1 MKKIGFLIS
10 EKENEERRALVL
22 EDIEKIDK
30 EKRNCLYFQKGY
42 GQVLGVSDDEIERLG
57 CNVVSKQ
64 ETMQCDVICEPKIGD
79 SEDLKNIKNKIIFG
93 WVHATQNYDI
103 TQTCIDNKLTVYAWE
118 KMFEK
123 NRHIFYKNNQIAGQA
138 AILHAMT
145 CFGKSF
151 KGLKVAVLGT
161 GNTGFGAIEML
172 NSIGANVEV
181 YNRKCENKFKEDM
194 YKFDV
199 IVNCVLWDVNR
210 KDHII
215 TIDDLKK
222 LKKGTM
228 IVDVSCD
235 HNGAIESSKPT
246 TIENPIYNYDGILHY
261 VVDHTPTL
269 LYKDASKSISEEIV
283 KYINDFIEE
292 KENKVLNQAKIL
304 DNGVIL
310 DEEINEYQNRHI

>member
-10 EKENEERRALVL
+10 EKENEERRPLVL
-22 EDIEKIDK
+22 EDIKKIK
-30 EKRNCLYFQKGY
+30 EEYRNCLFFQEGY
-42 GQVLGVSDDEIERLG
+42 GQVLGATDEEIKNLG

-64 ETMQCDVICEPKIGD
+64 EAMESDVICEPKIGD
-79 SEDLKNIKNKIIFG
+79 SEDLKLIKNKTIFG

-123 NRHIFYKNNQIAGQA
+123 NRHVFYKNNQIAGQA

-181 YNRKCENKFKEDM
+181 YNRKCEKKFIDDM

-215 TIDDLKK
+215 SKDDLKR

-235 HNGAIESSKPT
+235 HNGAIESSNPT
-246 TIENPIYNYDGILHY
+246 TIDNPIYNYEGILHY
-261 VVDHTPTL
+261 AVDHTPTL
-269 LYKDASKSISEEIV
+269 LYKDASKSISSEV
-283 KYINDFIEE
+283 VNYINDFIEE
-292 KENKVLNQAKIL
+292 KENKILNDAKIIEKGIII
-304 DNGVIL
+304 DN
-310 DEEINEYQNRHI
+310 EIISYQNR